1 METSG
6 AKLWRFFVVSSA
18 MNRKTAVVTG
28 ANAGMGRITAL
39 ELAKQGF
46 EVVLVCRNRQKGEAA
61 LHDIRRK
68 ARHEAVHLVLCD
80 LSSQAD
86 IRRAAAEL
94 SPQFSKIDVL
104 VNNAGGINGGYTETI
119 DGLETT
125 WAVNHL
131 AYFLLTNLLLP
142 LLKAAPAARIVNLS
156 SQAQA
161 GGKLHWDD
169 VNLRRGFNP
178 LKAYTQSKL
187 ANLLFTNAL
196 AKRLEGSPVT
206 VNAVHPGAVRSDFGS
221 GGGWMGAAFQ
231 AFGVFMRSSEKGAE
245 TAVWLATSPEVEGVT
260 GRYFFDKKRIS
271 AQTVASDPVAQQRL
285 WDLSNAQ
292 TGSAF

>member
-1 METSG
+1 
-6 AKLWRFFVVSSA
+6 

-28 ANAGMGRITAL
+28 ANAGLGRVTAL

-68 ARHEAVHLVLCD
+68 AKHDAVHLVQCD

-86 IRRAAAEL
+86 IRRAADEL
-94 SPQFSKIDVL
+94 RSRFPQIDVL
-104 VNNAGGINGGYTETI
+104 VNNAGGLNGARTETV

-131 AYFLLTNLLLP
+131 AYFLLTNLLLAA
-142 LLKAAPAARIVNLS
+142 LKAAPAARIVNLS
-156 SQAQA
+156 SQVQA
-161 GGKLHWDD
+161 AGAIHWDD
-169 VNLRRGFNP
+169 VNLRRGYNG
-178 LKAYTQSKL
+178 LKAYAQSKL

-196 AKRLEGSPVT
+196 AERLATTRVT
-206 VNAVHPGAVRSDFGS
+206 VNAVHPGAVRSEFGS
-221 GGGWMGAAFQ
+221 GGGWMGTAFR
-231 AFGVFMRSSEKGAE
+231 AFGVFMRSPEKGAE
-245 TAVWLATSPEVEGVT
+245 TSIWLASSPEVEGVT
-260 GRYFFDKKRIS
+260 GRYFSDKKPIA
-271 AQTVASDPVAQQRL
+271 AQAIAHYPKALERL
-285 WDLSNAQ
+285 WALSNAQ